1 MKNLLSKKMFSA
13 GGAMGGICYV
23 ASLVA
28 TGGLSVP
35 VGLAFA
41 GLLAAVSA
49 IHVHVQGK
57 LDEEKKKPPAKTKGK
72 TGCER
77 GDSNPHGLASTRS

>member
-28 TGGLSVP
+28 TGGLSIP

-41 GLLAAVSA
+41 GLIATVSA
-49 IHVHVQGK
+49 IHLHVQGK
-57 LDEEKKKPPAKTKGK
+57 QDEKGEKPA
-72 TGCER
+72 
-77 GDSNPHGLASTRS
+77 

>member
-1 MKNLLSKKMFSA
+1 MKNLLSKKLFSA

-28 TGGLSVP
+28 TGGLSIP

-41 GLLAAVSA
+41 GIIAAVSA
-49 IHVHVQGK
+49 VHVIVQGQ
-57 LDEEKKKPPAKTKGK
+57 LDKPKAEKKPVDPTPE
-72 TGCER
+72 T
-77 GDSNPHGLASTRS
+77 